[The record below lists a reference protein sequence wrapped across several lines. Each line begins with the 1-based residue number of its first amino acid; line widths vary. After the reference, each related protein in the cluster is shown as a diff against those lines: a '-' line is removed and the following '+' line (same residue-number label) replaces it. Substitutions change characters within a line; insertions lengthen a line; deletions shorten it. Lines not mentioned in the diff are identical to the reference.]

1 MNTIKTLTYNVTDK
15 NQKTIETQIKLKIN
29 EEKEAQMYLI
39 HKALKQQLK
48 NKRVR
53 NANTKTKSE
62 VRGGGKK
69 PWKQKGTGRARAGSN
84 RSPLWRSGGVIFG
97 PKKKIYSSKIN
108 KKERRLAINIMIFN
122 KLSQTLVTKDIFENL
137 DKPSTKQGLIEIRKL
152 GLELKKHDH
161 LLIVVNKKSTSLNLS
176 YRNLKQIEI
185 IEVNNLNVLSLLE
198 ADKILMTYDAIQKL
212 NNNKT

>member
-1 MNTIKTLTYNVTDK
+1 MNTIKTLKYNVIDK
-15 NQKTIETQIKLKIN
+15 NQKTTEAQIHLTIN
-29 EEKEAQMYLI
+29 EEKEAQMYLV

-108 KKERRLAINIMIFN
+108 KKEKRLAVNTMIFN
-122 KLSQTLVTKDIFENL
+122 KLSQTLVTKDLSENL
-137 DKPSTKQGLIEIRKL
+137 EKPNTKQGLIEIRKL
-152 GLELKKHDH
+152 GLNLKKHDH
-161 LLIVVNKKSTSLNLS
+161 LLIIVNKKNNFFCLS
-176 YRNLKQIEI
+176 CRNIRQIEI
-185 IEVNNLNVLSLLE
+185 IEVDSLHVLSLLK
-198 ADKILMTYDAIQKL
+198 ADKILITYDAIQKL
-212 NNNKT
+212 SNNER

>member
-1 MNTIKTLTYNVTDK
+1 MNTIKTLKYNVIDK
-15 NQKTIETQIKLKIN
+15 NQKTTEAQIHLTIN
-29 EEKEAQMYLI
+29 EEKEAQMYLV

-108 KKERRLAINIMIFN
+108 KKEKRLAVNTMIFN
-122 KLSQTLVTKDIFENL
+122 KLSQTLVTKDLSENL
-137 DKPSTKQGLIEIRKL
+137 EKPNTKQGLIEIRKL
-152 GLELKKHDH
+152 GLNLKKHDH
-161 LLIVVNKKSTSLNLS
+161 LLIIVNKKNNFFYLS
-176 YRNLKQIEI
+176 CRNIRQIEI
-185 IEVNNLNVLSLLE
+185 IEVDSLHVLSLLK
-198 ADKILMTYDAIQKL
+198 ADKILITYDAIQKL
-212 NNNKT
+212 SNNER